1 MFGREGGSA
10 GNSHT
15 HAPISPLSPQWGLAS
30 STSTVSL
37 PERQRER
44 KEGSEV
50 GSEEGR
56 DPQAGCVRESCSE
69 EGARAGAAA
78 NMVGLVG
85 GGDRRLGCEIR
96 ARARSVEAAPGK
108 LGVRTCMRS

>member
-96 ARARSVEAAPGK
+96 ARSVRGRLLEN
-108 LGVRTCMRS
+108 